1 MKYKDFYKIDEDL
14 HIDFTRSIQFRKDL
28 IEFFKSAVEKGYI
41 KSEHK
46 PLTTTDYKPIDWVE
60 GFSDKFLNDLESYL
74 ITMNKQGDRNL

>member
-1 MKYKDFYKIDEDL
+1 MKYKDFYKINEDL
-14 HIDFTRSIQFRKDL
+14 HIDFTKSVQFRNDL

-46 PLTTTDYKPIDWVE
+46 SLTTTDYKPTDWVE

-74 ITMNKQGDRNL
+74 ITINKQGDRNL